1 MTERV
6 RCEVAEGVARLT
18 LDNPRRLNAVNA
30 GMWQALPGLLARVA
44 EDPAIRVLVLA
55 GAGERAFC
63 AGNDISEFDTIRADP
78 EAAARY
84 NAWQRAV
91 ATALQTLEKP
101 VIAAVHGYCLG
112 AGFEFALMSD
122 FRLCAADTRI
132 GIPAVRLGL
141 PYRLED
147 IEKVVDVVGLAR
159 AREMVLLGRQYGA
172 EELLS
177 LGIATQLLP
186 DIPALD
192 AAVAELARDLAAN
205 APLSL
210 KAAKIAFREL
220 ARRDGPPDLARVK
233 AHEDACYASEDYAE
247 GRRAKLEKRAPVFTG
262 R

>member
-1 MTERV
+1 MTTLLRF
-6 RCEVAEGVARLT
+6 EVVEGVARLT
-18 LDNPRRLNAVNA
+18 LDNPRRLNAINA
-30 GMWQALPGLLARVA
+30 EMWQALPGLLGHVA
-44 EDPAIRVLVLA
+44 EDPAVRVLLLA

-91 ATALQTLEKP
+91 ATGLQGLEKP
-101 VIAAVHGYCLG
+101 VVAAVHGYCLG

-122 FRLCAADTRI
+122 FRLCTADARI
-132 GIPAVRLGL
+132 GIPAMRLGL

-159 AREMVLLGRQYGA
+159 AREMVLLGRQYGG
-172 EELLS
+172 EELLA
-177 LGIATQLLP
+177 LGVATRVLP
-186 DIPALD
+186 DRAALGV
-192 AAVAELARDLAAN
+192 AAEDLARELAAN

-220 ARRDGPPDLARVK
+220 ARRDGPPELDRVK
-233 AHEDACYASEDYAE
+233 AGEDACYASADYAE
-247 GRRAKLEKRAPVFTG
+247 GRRAKLEKRAPTFTG